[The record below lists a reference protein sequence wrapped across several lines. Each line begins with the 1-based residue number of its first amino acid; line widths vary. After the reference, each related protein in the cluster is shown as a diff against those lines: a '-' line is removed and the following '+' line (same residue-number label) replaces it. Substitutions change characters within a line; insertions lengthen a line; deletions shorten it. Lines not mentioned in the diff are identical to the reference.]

1 MAPLHPERQHNHN
14 ADQKLNRLNIIRQAF
29 AYMTRKSDP
38 RAVLAKSVIVA
49 GAAVFFTVP
58 YFIFLTES
66 VIRALNF
73 GNKFQFGSL
82 FFSQL
87 FLLFIACLLSA
98 LAGFSFSQRL
108 ELPGFGDWAAF
119 VRSFWNLFALAL
131 TMVVLSYFIFDRHL
145 IKLAPQF
152 YPQEL
157 LYLLALPLKR
167 AFTDEIILRLGLVTI
182 SVLLFKSKLF
192 GVIAVSAL
200 FPFLS
205 VKYFQFIGVVPD
217 FNYLF
222 IISVLLSFATHLI
235 AGYLFI
241 VRGLLYSMMFNFI
254 LGLKFI
260 IIAYLY

>member
-1 MAPLHPERQHNHN
+1 MTLHPERKRNYKS
-14 ADQKLNRLNIIRQAF
+14 AKKLNRLNIIRQSLV
-29 AYMTRKSDP
+29 YMTRESDS
-38 RAVLAKSVIVA
+38 RAVLTKSVILA
-49 GAAVFFTVP
+49 SAAVFFTIP
-58 YFIFLTES
+58 YFNFLTEG
-66 VIRALNF
+66 VFQAQNC
-73 GNKFQFGSL
+73 GNQFKFGSL
-82 FFSQL
+82 FLYQL

-108 ELPGFGDWAAF
+108 ELPGFGDWTAF
-119 VRSFWNLFALAL
+119 VRSFWNLLVL
-131 TMVVLSYFIFDRHL
+131 GVTMVVLSYFLFDRHL
-145 IKLAPQF
+145 IRVAPQV
-152 YPQEL
+152 YPQEP
-157 LYLLALPLKR
+157 LYLLAMPLKR

-192 GVIAVSAL
+192 GVIAVSVL

-205 VKYFQFIGVVPD
+205 VKYFQFIGVVPG

-222 IISVLLSFATHLI
+222 IISILLGLATHMI

-260 IIAYLY
+260 IVAYL